1 MDWKFIE
8 FFPFAD
14 TKQLHHSLLT
24 VFITFIDKCIDVSRS
39 VKSSEFEC
47 RCVFFVIFCLLLT
60 LWMKWTD
67 FCRHNI
73 CHAIVSMNVLMHIDW
88 VQVKW
93 STTTTIS
100 AATMW
105 KTREKWKI
113 WTLSKTEKRRIYE
126 ESADEWA
133 QIHWVIIFIAD
144 QGCVCVIH
152 IYTKYTEHKVVYRQV
167 TQSVVMDTTVLT

>member
-8 FFPFAD
+8 YFPFAD

-24 VFITFIDKCIDVSRS
+24 VSIPFIDKFIDVSRS

-47 RCVFFVIFCLLLT
+47 RCVFFRYFFFLLLT
-60 LWMKWTD
+60 LWMNWTD
-67 FCRHNI
+67 FCRHTI
-73 CHAIVSMNVLMHIDW
+73 CHAVVSMNVLMHIDW

-93 STTTTIS
+93 STTTTTT
-100 AATMW
+100 AATVW

-144 QGCVCVIH
+144 RGVCAW
-152 IYTKYTEHKVVYRQV
+152 YTYTRS
-167 TQSVVMDTTVLT
+167 TQSIRWRTDRSHRVW